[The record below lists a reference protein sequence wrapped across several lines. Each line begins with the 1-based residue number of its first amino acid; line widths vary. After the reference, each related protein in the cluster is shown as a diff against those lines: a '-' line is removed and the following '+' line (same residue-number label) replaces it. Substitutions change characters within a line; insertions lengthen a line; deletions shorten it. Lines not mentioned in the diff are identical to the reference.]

1 MSPLG
6 RQGHRSRAGEGINME
21 NFQRYFL
28 MFSILIFSYFL
39 LIRWDP
45 PTNDTNQLLVVNES
59 ERSLISE
66 SSKFAEPET
75 FNENLSVSE
84 PSVDSCSLR
93 NIKTLKSPYWSL
105 DLDLKNGEIVKTT
118 LENYPTEMNSS
129 DRKVLF
135 NKCGPEKYSQVSG
148 FEFLNKD
155 LAFKENLFSIKDMY
169 RSDGK
174 NFVVLEKREND
185 LIFSKT
191 FSYKND
197 DYFVSVKDNILN
209 LSGKEITFAPYSKI
223 DRSDIDLYA
232 EDNSIF
238 NPASFAYLGPAFQTS
253 SDNYNKISFS
263 DLSEES
269 YRELSTKGW
278 VSMLEHYFISAII
291 PEEGSNLIF
300 QARKSLK
307 SGIYSIGVVGE
318 TSSIGP
324 NKEASFDQKVYFGP
338 KIKKELQKTHPE
350 LDLAVD
356 YGWLWWIG
364 QPMYSAMVVFF
375 DLTGNWGWSIVLVTI
390 LIKLLLWP
398 LSMVSYRNMGKMRAV
413 QPKMQEIQER
423 HADDRQALSKAMM
436 DLYKKEKVNPALGC
450 LPMLMQMPFFLAF
463 YWVLIETVELRYAPF
478 LFWITDLSARDPLFI
493 LPILNMAAMWGMQQ
507 LQPQPVGA
515 DPIQAN
521 VFKYMPL
528 IFGVMFALFPAGL
541 VLYWFLNSLV
551 SAVQMVMHGP
561 KKAKISSQ

>member
-1 MSPLG
+1 
-6 RQGHRSRAGEGINME
+6 ME

-45 PTNDTNQLLVVNES
+45 PNGNSIENSISIDS
-59 ERSLISE
+59 ERPLIN
-66 SSKFAEPET
+66 KPIDFQET
-75 FNENLSVSE
+75 TPFNEDLSNIKAIDNV
-84 PSVDSCSLR
+84 CAAN
-93 NIKTLKSPYWSL
+93 NIKTLESPYWSL
-105 DLDLKNGEIVKTT
+105 DIDLKKGEIVKTT
-118 LENYPTEMNSS
+118 LKNYPVEIDS
-129 DRKVLF
+129 KGKKILF
-135 NKCGPEKYSQVSG
+135 NKCGPEKYSHTSG
-148 FEFLNKD
+148 FEFLNKELNPD
-155 LAFKENLFSIKDMY
+155 KNFFSVKETY
-169 RSDGK
+169 TSDNK
-174 NFVVLEKREND
+174 TFVVLEKTEKN
-185 LIFSKT
+185 LLFKKII
-191 FSYKND
+191 SYKND
-197 DYFVSVKDNILN
+197 DYFVSVTDSVLN
-209 LSGKEITFAPYSKI
+209 VSASEVTLAPFSKI
-223 DRSDIDLYA
+223 DRSNVDLNA
-232 EDNSIF
+232 DENSIF

-263 DLSEES
+263 DLSEDNF
-269 YRELSTKGW
+269 RELSTKGW
-278 VSMLEHYFISAII
+278 ASMLEHYFISAIV
-291 PEEGSNLIF
+291 PEEGTNFIF
-300 QARKSLK
+300 QARKSTK
-307 SGIYSIGVVGE
+307 SDVFSIGLVGE
-318 TSSIGP
+318 TNSIAP
-324 NKEASFDQKVYFGP
+324 NREASFNQKVYFGP
-338 KIKKELQKTHPE
+338 KIKKELQKAHPE

-364 QPMYSAMVVFF
+364 QPMYSAMSFF
-375 DLTGNWGWSIVLVTI
+375 HNLTGNWGWSIVLVTI
-390 LIKLLLWP
+390 LIKVLLWP

-423 HADDRQALSKAMM
+423 YSDDRQALSKAMM

-528 IFGVMFALFPAGL
+528 IFGILFALFPAGL

-561 KKAKISSQ
+561 KKAKLAV

>member
-1 MSPLG
+1 
-6 RQGHRSRAGEGINME
+6 ME

-45 PTNDTNQLLVVNES
+45 PTSNINEESVYDDS
-59 ERSLISE
+59 ERSLIQPSNDY
-66 SSKFAEPET
+66 KET
-75 FNENLSVSE
+75 APFNEDLSYIE
-84 PSVDSCSLR
+84 PLAEICSLE
-93 NIKTLKSPYWSL
+93 NIETLRTPYWSL
-105 DLDLKNGEIVKTT
+105 DIDLKNGEIVKAT
-118 LENYPTEMNSS
+118 LDNYPTEINSS
-129 DRKVLF
+129 EKKVLF
-135 NKCGPEKYSQVSG
+135 NKCGAEKYSQLSG
-148 FEFLNKD
+148 FEFLNKELNPKD
-155 LAFKENLFSIKDMY
+155 NLFSIKEKY
-169 RSDGK
+169 SSNNK
-174 NFVVLEKREND
+174 TFVVLEKREKD
-185 LIFSKT
+185 LIFKKT
-191 FSYKND
+191 FSFKND
-197 DYFVSVKDNILN
+197 DYFISLTDSILN
-209 LSGKEITFAPYSKI
+209 LSNSEVTFAPFSKI
-223 DRSDIDLYA
+223 DRSSVDLYA
-232 EDNSIF
+232 DQSSIF

-263 DLSEES
+263 DLNEDS

-278 VSMLEHYFISAII
+278 VSMLEHYFISSIV
-291 PEEGSNLIF
+291 PEEGTNLIF
-300 QARKSLK
+300 QARKSSK
-307 SGIYSIGVVGE
+307 SDIYSVGLVGE
-318 TSSIGP
+318 TSSISP
-324 NKEASFDQKVYFGP
+324 NNEVSFNQRVYFGP
-338 KIKKELQKTHPE
+338 KIKKELQKAHPE

-364 QPMYSAMVVFF
+364 QPMYSAMTVFF

-436 DLYKKEKVNPALGC
+436 ELYKKEKVNPALGC

-561 KKAKISSQ
+561 RKEKASA

>member
-45 PTNDTNQLLVVNES
+45 PTNDINQTLVVNES

-66 SSKFAEPET
+66 PSQFAEPET
-75 FNENLSVSE
+75 FNENISVSE
-84 PSVDSCSLR
+84 TSIDSCSLS
-93 NIKTLKSPYWSL
+93 NIKTLNSPYWSL

-155 LAFKENLFSIKDMY
+155 LASKENLFSIKDMY
-169 RSDGK
+169 KSEGK

-185 LIFSKT
+185 VIFSKT

-232 EDNSIF
+232 DDSSIF

-300 QARKSLK
+300 QARKSSK
-307 SGIYSIGVVGE
+307 SGIYSVGVVGE

-561 KKAKISSQ
+561 KKAKISS

>member
-1 MSPLG
+1 
-6 RQGHRSRAGEGINME
+6 ME

-45 PTNDTNQLLVVNES
+45 PTNNFNEENVYNDS
-59 ERSLISE
+59 ERSLVQPSNDY
-66 SSKFAEPET
+66 KET
-75 FNENLSVSE
+75 TPFNEDLSYIE
-84 PSVDSCSLR
+84 PLAEICSLE
-93 NIKTLKSPYWSL
+93 NIETLRTPYWSL
-105 DLDLKNGEIVKTT
+105 DIDLKNGEIVKAT
-118 LENYPTEMNSS
+118 LDNYPTEINSS
-129 DRKVLF
+129 EKKVLF
-135 NKCGPEKYSQVSG
+135 NKCGAEKYSQLSG
-148 FEFLNKD
+148 FEFLNKELNPKD
-155 LAFKENLFSIKDMY
+155 NLFSIKEKY
-169 RSDGK
+169 SSNNK
-174 NFVVLEKREND
+174 TFVVLEKREKD
-185 LIFSKT
+185 LIFKKT
-191 FSYKND
+191 FSFKND
-197 DYFVSVKDNILN
+197 DYFISLTDSILN
-209 LSGKEITFAPYSKI
+209 LSNSEVTFAPFSKI
-223 DRSDIDLYA
+223 DRSSVDLYA
-232 EDNSIF
+232 DESSIF

-263 DLSEES
+263 DLNEDS

-278 VSMLEHYFISAII
+278 VSMLEHYFISSIV
-291 PEEGSNLIF
+291 PEEGTNLIF
-300 QARKSLK
+300 QARKSSK
-307 SGIYSIGVVGE
+307 SDIYSVGLVGE
-318 TSSIGP
+318 TSSISP
-324 NKEASFDQKVYFGP
+324 NNEASFNQRVYFGP
-338 KIKKELQKTHPE
+338 KIKKELQKAHPE

-364 QPMYSAMVVFF
+364 QPMYSAMTVFF

-436 DLYKKEKVNPALGC
+436 ELYKKEKVNPALGC

-561 KKAKISSQ
+561 RKEKASA

>member
-1 MSPLG
+1 
-6 RQGHRSRAGEGINME
+6 ME

-45 PTNDTNQLLVVNES
+45 PSNNIPLDNTYNDS
-59 ERSLISE
+59 ERLLI
-66 SSKFAEPET
+66 EPSNDLEETTT
-75 FNENLSVSE
+75 FNEDLSYLE
-84 PSVDSCSLR
+84 PLTDICSLE
-93 NIKTLKSPYWSL
+93 NIETLTTPYWSL
-105 DLDLKNGEIVKTT
+105 DINLKKGEIVKAT
-118 LENYPTEMNSS
+118 LENYPTEINSS
-129 DRKVLF
+129 EKKVLF
-135 NKCGPEKYSQVSG
+135 NKCGAEKYSQLSG
-148 FEFLNKD
+148 FEFLNKE
-155 LAFKENLFSIKDMY
+155 LNSKENLFYVKEKYNSNNKT
-169 RSDGK
+169 
-174 NFVVLEKREND
+174 FVVLEKREKD
-185 LIFSKT
+185 LIYKKT
-191 FSYKND
+191 FSFKND
-197 DYFVSVKDNILN
+197 DYFISLTDSILN
-209 LSGKEITFAPYSKI
+209 LSNSEVTFAPFSKI
-223 DRSDIDLYA
+223 DRSSVDLYA
-232 EDNSIF
+232 DESSIF

-263 DLSEES
+263 DLNEDS
-269 YRELSTKGW
+269 YRELSSKGW
-278 VSMLEHYFISAII
+278 VSMLEHYFISSII
-291 PEEGSNLIF
+291 PEEGTNLIF
-300 QARKSLK
+300 QARKSSK
-307 SGIYSIGVVGE
+307 SNIYSVGLVGE
-318 TSSIGP
+318 TSSISP
-324 NKEASFDQKVYFGP
+324 NNEASFNQKVYFGP
-338 KIKKELQKTHPE
+338 KIKKELQKAHPE

-364 QPMYSAMVVFF
+364 QPMYSAMTVFF

-436 DLYKKEKVNPALGC
+436 ELYKKEKVNPALGC

-551 SAVQMVMHGP
+551 SALQMVMHGP
-561 KKAKISSQ
+561 RKEKTST

>member
-45 PTNDTNQLLVVNES
+45 PTNDINQSLVVSES

-66 SSKFAEPET
+66 PSQFAEPET
-75 FNENLSVSE
+75 FNENISVSE
-84 PSVDSCSLR
+84 TSVDSCSLS

-118 LENYPTEMNSS
+118 LENYPTEINSS

-155 LAFKENLFSIKDMY
+155 LASKENLFSIQDMY
-169 RSDGK
+169 KSEGK

-185 LIFSKT
+185 VIFSKT

-209 LSGKEITFAPYSKI
+209 LSDKEITFAPYSKI

-232 EDNSIF
+232 DDSSIF

-300 QARKSLK
+300 QARKSSK
-307 SGIYSIGVVGE
+307 SGIYSVGVVGE

-561 KKAKISSQ
+561 KKAKISS

>member
-1 MSPLG
+1 
-6 RQGHRSRAGEGINME
+6 ME

-45 PTNDTNQLLVVNES
+45 PTSNINEENVYNDS
-59 ERSLISE
+59 ERSLIQPSNDY
-66 SSKFAEPET
+66 KET
-75 FNENLSVSE
+75 APFNEDLSYIE
-84 PSVDSCSLR
+84 PLAEICSLE
-93 NIKTLKSPYWSL
+93 NIETLRTPYWSL
-105 DLDLKNGEIVKTT
+105 DIDLKNGEIVKAT
-118 LENYPTEMNSS
+118 LDNYPTEINSS
-129 DRKVLF
+129 EKKVLF
-135 NKCGPEKYSQVSG
+135 NKCGAEKYSQLSG
-148 FEFLNKD
+148 FEFLNKELNPKD
-155 LAFKENLFSIKDMY
+155 NLFSIKEKY
-169 RSDGK
+169 SSNNK
-174 NFVVLEKREND
+174 TFVVLEKREKD
-185 LIFSKT
+185 LIFKKT
-191 FSYKND
+191 FSFKND
-197 DYFVSVKDNILN
+197 DYFISLTDSILN
-209 LSGKEITFAPYSKI
+209 LSNSEVTFAPFSKI
-223 DRSDIDLYA
+223 DRSSVDLYA
-232 EDNSIF
+232 DESSIF

-263 DLSEES
+263 DLNEDS

-278 VSMLEHYFISAII
+278 VSMLEHYFISSIV
-291 PEEGSNLIF
+291 PEEGTNLIF
-300 QARKSLK
+300 QARKSSK
-307 SGIYSIGVVGE
+307 SDIYSVGLVGE
-318 TSSIGP
+318 TSSISP
-324 NKEASFDQKVYFGP
+324 NNEASFNQRVYFGP
-338 KIKKELQKTHPE
+338 KIKKELQKAHPE

-364 QPMYSAMVVFF
+364 QPMYSAMTVFF

-436 DLYKKEKVNPALGC
+436 ELYKKEKVNPALGC

-561 KKAKISSQ
+561 RKEKAST

>member
-1 MSPLG
+1 
-6 RQGHRSRAGEGINME
+6 ME

-45 PTNDTNQLLVVNES
+45 PTNDINQSLVVSES

-66 SSKFAEPET
+66 PSQFAEPET
-75 FNENLSVSE
+75 FNENISVSE
-84 PSVDSCSLR
+84 TSVDSCSLS
-93 NIKTLKSPYWSL
+93 NIKTLNSSYWSL
-105 DLDLKNGEIVKTT
+105 DLDLRNGEKVKTT
-118 LENYPTEMNSS
+118 LENYPTEINSS

-155 LAFKENLFSIKDMY
+155 LASKENLFSIKDMY
-169 RSDGK
+169 KSEGK

-232 EDNSIF
+232 DDSSIF

-269 YRELSTKGW
+269 YRELSSKGW

-300 QARKSLK
+300 QARKSSK
-307 SGIYSIGVVGE
+307 SGIYSVGVVGE

-561 KKAKISSQ
+561 KKAKISS

>member
-1 MSPLG
+1 
-6 RQGHRSRAGEGINME
+6 ME

-45 PTNDTNQLLVVNES
+45 PNNNPQEKDLSNSEHLL
-59 ERSLISE
+59 SE
-66 SSKFAEPET
+66 SINAYSEDAPFNEDLSYIEPLTEACSLENTET
-75 FNENLSVSE
+75 FETPLWSINL
-84 PSVDSCSLR
+84 
-93 NIKTLKSPYWSL
+93 NLK
-105 DLDLKNGEIVKTT
+105 KGEIVKAT
-118 LENYPTEMNSS
+118 LNNYPTEFKSS
-129 DRKVLF
+129 EKKVLF
-135 NKCGPEKYSQVSG
+135 NKCGAEKYSHISG

-155 LAFKENLFSIKDMY
+155 FNPRDAFFSVKEKYESNNKT
-169 RSDGK
+169 
-174 NFVVLEKREND
+174 FVVLEKREKD
-185 LIFSKT
+185 LIFNKT
-191 FSYKND
+191 FSFNND
-197 DYFVSVKDNILN
+197 DYFISITDNILN
-209 LSGKEITFAPYSKI
+209 LSVSEVTFAPFSKI
-223 DRSDIDLYA
+223 DRSSVDLYA
-232 EDNSIF
+232 DESSIF

-263 DLSEES
+263 DLDENS
-269 YRELSTKGW
+269 YRELSSKGW
-278 VSMLEHYFISAII
+278 VSMLEHYFITSIV
-291 PEEGSNLIF
+291 PEEGTNLIF
-300 QARKSLK
+300 QARKSSK
-307 SGIYSIGVVGE
+307 SDVYSVGLVGE
-318 TSSIGP
+318 TTSISP
-324 NKEASFDQKVYFGP
+324 NNEASFNQKVYFGP
-338 KIKKELQKTHPE
+338 KIKKELQKAHPE

-364 QPMYSAMVVFF
+364 QPMYSAMTVFF

-436 DLYKKEKVNPALGC
+436 ELYKKEKVNPALGC

-493 LPILNMAAMWGMQQ
+493 LPILNMAAMWGMQK

-551 SAVQMVMHGP
+551 SAVQMLMHGP
-561 KKAKISSQ
+561 KKEKASAL

>member
-1 MSPLG
+1 
-6 RQGHRSRAGEGINME
+6 ME

-45 PTNDTNQLLVVNES
+45 PTSNINEESLYEDS
-59 ERSLISE
+59 ERSLIQPSNDY
-66 SSKFAEPET
+66 KET
-75 FNENLSVSE
+75 TPFNEDLSYIE
-84 PSVDSCSLR
+84 PLAEICSLE
-93 NIKTLKSPYWSL
+93 NIENLRTPYWSL
-105 DLDLKNGEIVKTT
+105 DIDLKNGEIVKAT
-118 LENYPTEMNSS
+118 LDNYPTEINSS
-129 DRKVLF
+129 EKKVLF
-135 NKCGPEKYSQVSG
+135 NKCGAEKYSQLSG
-148 FEFLNKD
+148 FEFLNKELNPKD
-155 LAFKENLFSIKDMY
+155 NLFYVKERY
-169 RSDGK
+169 NSDNK
-174 NFVVLEKREND
+174 TFVILEKREKD
-185 LIFSKT
+185 LIFKKT
-191 FSYKND
+191 FSFKND
-197 DYFVSVKDNILN
+197 DYFISLTDSILN
-209 LSGKEITFAPYSKI
+209 LSNSEVTFAPFSKI
-223 DRSDIDLYA
+223 DRSSVDLYA
-232 EDNSIF
+232 DESSIF

-263 DLSEES
+263 DLNEDS

-278 VSMLEHYFISAII
+278 VSMLEHYFISSIV
-291 PEEGSNLIF
+291 PEEGTNLIF
-300 QARKSLK
+300 QARKSSK
-307 SGIYSIGVVGE
+307 SDIYSVGLVGE
-318 TSSIGP
+318 TSSISS
-324 NKEASFDQKVYFGP
+324 NNEASFNQRVYFGP
-338 KIKKELQKTHPE
+338 KIKKELQKAHPE

-364 QPMYSAMVVFF
+364 QPMYSAMTVFF

-436 DLYKKEKVNPALGC
+436 ELYKKEKVNPALGC

-463 YWVLIETVELRYAPF
+463 YWVLIESVELRYAPII
-478 LFWITDLSARDPLFI
+478 FWITDLSARDPLFI
-493 LPILNMAAMWGMQQ
+493 LPVLNMAAMWGMQQ

-561 KKAKISSQ
+561 RKEKASA

>member
-1 MSPLG
+1 
-6 RQGHRSRAGEGINME
+6 ME

-45 PTNDTNQLLVVNES
+45 PTSNINEENVYNDS
-59 ERSLISE
+59 ERSLIQPSNDY
-66 SSKFAEPET
+66 KET
-75 FNENLSVSE
+75 APFNEDLSYLE
-84 PSVDSCSLR
+84 PLAEICSLE
-93 NIKTLKSPYWSL
+93 NIETLRTPYWSL
-105 DLDLKNGEIVKTT
+105 DIDLKNGEIVKAT
-118 LENYPTEMNSS
+118 LDNYPTEINSS
-129 DRKVLF
+129 EKKVLF
-135 NKCGPEKYSQVSG
+135 NKCGTEKYSQLSG
-148 FEFLNKD
+148 FEFLNKELNPKD
-155 LAFKENLFSIKDMY
+155 NLFSIKEKY
-169 RSDGK
+169 SSNNK
-174 NFVVLEKREND
+174 TFVVLEKREKD
-185 LIFSKT
+185 LIFKKT
-191 FSYKND
+191 FSFKND
-197 DYFVSVKDNILN
+197 DYFISLTDSILN
-209 LSGKEITFAPYSKI
+209 LSNSEVTFAPFSKI
-223 DRSDIDLYA
+223 DRSSVDLYA
-232 EDNSIF
+232 DESSIF

-263 DLSEES
+263 DLNEDS

-278 VSMLEHYFISAII
+278 VSMLEHYFISSIV
-291 PEEGSNLIF
+291 PEEETNLIF
-300 QARKSLK
+300 QARKSSK
-307 SGIYSIGVVGE
+307 SDIYSVGLVGE
-318 TSSIGP
+318 TSSISP
-324 NKEASFDQKVYFGP
+324 NNEVSFNQRVYFGP
-338 KIKKELQKTHPE
+338 KIKKELQKAHPE

-364 QPMYSAMVVFF
+364 QPMYSAMTVFF

-436 DLYKKEKVNPALGC
+436 ELYKKEKVNPALGC

-561 KKAKISSQ
+561 RKEKASA

>member
-1 MSPLG
+1 MSSLG
-6 RQGHRSRAGEGINME
+6 RQGHRSRAGERINME

-28 MFSILIFSYFL
+28 MFSVLIFSYFL

-45 PTNDTNQLLVVNES
+45 PANDTNQSLVINES

-66 SSKFAEPET
+66 SSEFVEAET

-84 PSVDSCSLR
+84 TSVDSCSLS

-169 RSDGK
+169 KSDGK

-232 EDNSIF
+232 EDSSIF

-269 YRELSTKGW
+269 YRELSSKGW

-300 QARKSLK
+300 QARKSSK
-307 SGIYSIGVVGE
+307 SGIYSVGVVGE

-561 KKAKISSQ
+561 KKAKISS

>member
-6 RQGHRSRAGEGINME
+6 RQGHRSRAGERINME

-45 PTNDTNQLLVVNES
+45 PTNDINQSLVVSES

-66 SSKFAEPET
+66 PSQFAEPET
-75 FNENLSVSE
+75 FNENISVSE
-84 PSVDSCSLR
+84 TSVDSCSLS
-93 NIKTLKSPYWSL
+93 NIKTLNSSYWSL
-105 DLDLKNGEIVKTT
+105 GLDLRNGEIVKTT
-118 LENYPTEMNSS
+118 LENYPTEINSS

-169 RSDGK
+169 KSEGK

-185 LIFSKT
+185 IIFSKT

-209 LSGKEITFAPYSKI
+209 LSDKEITFAPYSKI

-232 EDNSIF
+232 DDSSIF

-278 VSMLEHYFISAII
+278 VSLLEHYFISAII

-300 QARKSLK
+300 QARKSSK
-307 SGIYSIGVVGE
+307 SGVYSVGVVGE

-561 KKAKISSQ
+561 KKAKISS

>member
-1 MSPLG
+1 
-6 RQGHRSRAGEGINME
+6 ME

-45 PTNDTNQLLVVNES
+45 PNGNSTVNSISIDS
-59 ERSLISE
+59 ERPLIN
-66 SSKFAEPET
+66 EPIGFEET
-75 FNENLSVSE
+75 TPFNEDLSNIKAIDNV
-84 PSVDSCSLR
+84 CAAN
-93 NIKTLKSPYWSL
+93 NIKTLESPYWSL
-105 DLDLKNGEIVKTT
+105 DIDLKKGEIVKTT
-118 LENYPTEMNSS
+118 LKNYPVEIDS
-129 DRKVLF
+129 KGKKILF
-135 NKCGPEKYSQVSG
+135 NKCGPEKYSHTSG
-148 FEFLNKD
+148 FEFLNKELNPD
-155 LAFKENLFSIKDMY
+155 KNFFSVKEAY
-169 RSDGK
+169 TSDNK
-174 NFVVLEKREND
+174 TFVVLEKTEKN
-185 LIFSKT
+185 LLFKKII
-191 FSYKND
+191 SYKND
-197 DYFVSVKDNILN
+197 DYFVSVTDSVLN
-209 LSGKEITFAPYSKI
+209 VSASEVTLAPFSKI
-223 DRSDIDLYA
+223 DRSNVDLNA
-232 EDNSIF
+232 DENSIF

-263 DLSEES
+263 DLSEDNF
-269 YRELSTKGW
+269 RELSTKGW
-278 VSMLEHYFISAII
+278 ASMLEHYFISAIV
-291 PEEGSNLIF
+291 PEEGTNFIF
-300 QARKSLK
+300 QARKSTK
-307 SGIYSIGVVGE
+307 SDVFSIGLVGE
-318 TSSIGP
+318 TNSIAP
-324 NKEASFDQKVYFGP
+324 NREASFNQKVYFGP
-338 KIKKELQKTHPE
+338 KIKKELQKAHPE

-364 QPMYSAMVVFF
+364 QPMYSAMSFF
-375 DLTGNWGWSIVLVTI
+375 HNLTGNWGWSIVLVTI
-390 LIKLLLWP
+390 LIKVLLWP

-423 HADDRQALSKAMM
+423 YSDDRQALSKAMM

-528 IFGVMFALFPAGL
+528 IFGVLFALFPAGL

-561 KKAKISSQ
+561 KKAKLAA

>member
-1 MSPLG
+1 
-6 RQGHRSRAGEGINME
+6 ME

-45 PTNDTNQLLVVNES
+45 PTNNFNEENVYNDS
-59 ERSLISE
+59 ERSLVQPSNDY
-66 SSKFAEPET
+66 KET
-75 FNENLSVSE
+75 TPFNEDLSYIE
-84 PSVDSCSLR
+84 PLAEICSLE
-93 NIKTLKSPYWSL
+93 NIETLRTPYWSL
-105 DLDLKNGEIVKTT
+105 DIDLKNGEIVKAT
-118 LENYPTEMNSS
+118 LDNYPTEINSS
-129 DRKVLF
+129 EKKVLF
-135 NKCGPEKYSQVSG
+135 NKCGAEKYSQLSG
-148 FEFLNKD
+148 FEFLNKELNPKD
-155 LAFKENLFSIKDMY
+155 NLFSIKEKY
-169 RSDGK
+169 SSNNK
-174 NFVVLEKREND
+174 TFVVLEKKEKD
-185 LIFSKT
+185 LIFKKT
-191 FSYKND
+191 FSFKND
-197 DYFVSVKDNILN
+197 DYFISLTDSILN
-209 LSGKEITFAPYSKI
+209 LSNSEVTFAPFSKI
-223 DRSDIDLYA
+223 DRSSVDLYA
-232 EDNSIF
+232 DESSIF

-263 DLSEES
+263 DLNEDS

-278 VSMLEHYFISAII
+278 VSMLEHYFISSIV
-291 PEEGSNLIF
+291 PEEGTNLIF
-300 QARKSLK
+300 QARKSSK
-307 SGIYSIGVVGE
+307 SDIYSVGLVGE
-318 TSSIGP
+318 TSSISS
-324 NKEASFDQKVYFGP
+324 NNEASFNQRVYFGP
-338 KIKKELQKTHPE
+338 KIKKELQKAHPE

-364 QPMYSAMVVFF
+364 QPMYSAMTVFF

-436 DLYKKEKVNPALGC
+436 ELYKKEKVNPALGC

-561 KKAKISSQ
+561 RKEKASA

>member
-1 MSPLG
+1 
-6 RQGHRSRAGEGINME
+6 ME

-45 PTNDTNQLLVVNES
+45 PNENSTENSISTDS
-59 ERSLISE
+59 ERPLIN
-66 SSKFAEPET
+66 EPIDFEET
-75 FNENLSVSE
+75 TPFNENLSNIKAIDNV
-84 PSVDSCSLR
+84 CAAN
-93 NIKTLKSPYWSL
+93 NIKTLESPYWSL
-105 DLDLKNGEIVKTT
+105 DIDLKKGEIVKTT
-118 LENYPTEMNSS
+118 LKNYPVEIDS
-129 DRKVLF
+129 KGKKILF
-135 NKCGPEKYSQVSG
+135 NKCGPEKYSHTSG
-148 FEFLNKD
+148 FEFLNKELNPD
-155 LAFKENLFSIKDMY
+155 KNFFSVKETY
-169 RSDGK
+169 TSDNK
-174 NFVVLEKREND
+174 IFVVLEKTEKN
-185 LIFSKT
+185 LLFKKII
-191 FSYKND
+191 SYKND
-197 DYFVSVKDNILN
+197 DYFVSVTDSVLN
-209 LSGKEITFAPYSKI
+209 VSASEVTLAPFSKI
-223 DRSDIDLYA
+223 DRSSVDLNA
-232 EDNSIF
+232 DENSIF

-263 DLSEES
+263 DLSEDNF
-269 YRELSTKGW
+269 RELSTKGW
-278 VSMLEHYFISAII
+278 ASMLEHYFISAIV
-291 PEEGSNLIF
+291 PEEGTNFIF
-300 QARKSLK
+300 QARKSTK
-307 SGIYSIGVVGE
+307 SDVFSIGLVGE
-318 TSSIGP
+318 TNSIAP
-324 NKEASFDQKVYFGP
+324 NREASFNQKVYFGP
-338 KIKKELQKTHPE
+338 KIKKELQKAHPE

-364 QPMYSAMVVFF
+364 QPMYSAMSFF
-375 DLTGNWGWSIVLVTI
+375 HNLTGNWGWSIVLVTI
-390 LIKLLLWP
+390 LIKVLLWP

-423 HADDRQALSKAMM
+423 FSDDRQALSKAMM

-528 IFGVMFALFPAGL
+528 IFGILFALFPAGL

-561 KKAKISSQ
+561 KKAKLAV

>member
-1 MSPLG
+1 
-6 RQGHRSRAGEGINME
+6 ME

-45 PTNDTNQLLVVNES
+45 PTSNINEENVYDDS
-59 ERSLISE
+59 ERSLIQPSNDF
-66 SSKFAEPET
+66 KET
-75 FNENLSVSE
+75 TPFNEDLSYIE
-84 PSVDSCSLR
+84 PLAEICSLE
-93 NIKTLKSPYWSL
+93 NIETLRTPYWSL
-105 DLDLKNGEIVKTT
+105 DIDLKNGEIVKAT
-118 LENYPTEMNSS
+118 LDNYPTEINSS
-129 DRKVLF
+129 EKKVLF
-135 NKCGPEKYSQVSG
+135 NKCGAEKYSQLSG
-148 FEFLNKD
+148 FEFLNKELNPKD
-155 LAFKENLFSIKDMY
+155 NLFSIKEKY
-169 RSDGK
+169 SSNNK
-174 NFVVLEKREND
+174 TFVVLEKREKD
-185 LIFSKT
+185 LIFKKT
-191 FSYKND
+191 FSFKND
-197 DYFVSVKDNILN
+197 DYFISLTDSILN
-209 LSGKEITFAPYSKI
+209 LSNSEVTFAPFSKI
-223 DRSDIDLYA
+223 DRSSVDLYA
-232 EDNSIF
+232 DESSIF

-263 DLSEES
+263 DLNEDS

-278 VSMLEHYFISAII
+278 VSMLEHYFISSIV
-291 PEEGSNLIF
+291 PEEGTNLIF
-300 QARKSLK
+300 QARKSSK
-307 SGIYSIGVVGE
+307 SDIYSVGLVGE
-318 TSSIGP
+318 TSSISQ
-324 NKEASFDQKVYFGP
+324 NNEASFNQRVYFGP
-338 KIKKELQKTHPE
+338 KIKKELQKAHPE

-364 QPMYSAMVVFF
+364 QPMYSAMTVFF

-436 DLYKKEKVNPALGC
+436 ELYKKEKVNPALGC

-561 KKAKISSQ
+561 RKEKASA

>member
-1 MSPLG
+1 
-6 RQGHRSRAGEGINME
+6 ME

-45 PTNDTNQLLVVNES
+45 PNGNSIENSISIDS
-59 ERSLISE
+59 ERPLIN
-66 SSKFAEPET
+66 EPIDFEET
-75 FNENLSVSE
+75 TPFNENLSNIKA
-84 PSVDSCSLR
+84 VDNVCAAN
-93 NIKTLKSPYWSL
+93 NIKTLESPYWSL
-105 DLDLKNGEIVKTT
+105 DIDLKKGEIVKTT
-118 LENYPTEMNSS
+118 LKNYPVEIDS
-129 DRKVLF
+129 KGKKILF
-135 NKCGPEKYSQVSG
+135 NKCGPEKYSHTSG
-148 FEFLNKD
+148 FEFLNKELNPD
-155 LAFKENLFSIKDMY
+155 KNFFSVKEAY
-169 RSDGK
+169 TSDNK
-174 NFVVLEKREND
+174 TFVVLEKTEKN
-185 LIFSKT
+185 LLFKKII
-191 FSYKND
+191 SYKND
-197 DYFVSVKDNILN
+197 DYFVSVTDSVLN
-209 LSGKEITFAPYSKI
+209 VSASEVTLAPFSKI
-223 DRSDIDLYA
+223 DRSNVDLNA
-232 EDNSIF
+232 DENSIF

-263 DLSEES
+263 DLSEDNF
-269 YRELSTKGW
+269 RELSTKGW
-278 VSMLEHYFISAII
+278 ASMLEHYFISAIV
-291 PEEGSNLIF
+291 PEEGTNFIF
-300 QARKSLK
+300 QARKSTK
-307 SGIYSIGVVGE
+307 SDVFSIGLVGE
-318 TSSIGP
+318 TNSIAP
-324 NKEASFDQKVYFGP
+324 NREASFNQKVYFGP
-338 KIKKELQKTHPE
+338 KIKKELQKAHPE

-364 QPMYSAMVVFF
+364 QPMYSAMSFF
-375 DLTGNWGWSIVLVTI
+375 HNLTGNWGWSIVLVTI
-390 LIKLLLWP
+390 LIKVLLWP

-423 HADDRQALSKAMM
+423 YSDDRQALSKAMM

-528 IFGVMFALFPAGL
+528 IFGVLFALFPAGL

-561 KKAKISSQ
+561 KKAKLAV

>member
-1 MSPLG
+1 
-6 RQGHRSRAGEGINME
+6 ME

-28 MFSILIFSYFL
+28 IFSILIFSYFL

-45 PTNDTNQLLVVNES
+45 PTSNINEENVYNDS
-59 ERSLISE
+59 ERSLIQPSNDY
-66 SSKFAEPET
+66 KET
-75 FNENLSVSE
+75 APFNEDLSYIE
-84 PSVDSCSLR
+84 PLAEICSLE
-93 NIKTLKSPYWSL
+93 NIETLKTPYWSL
-105 DLDLKNGEIVKTT
+105 DIDLKNGEIVKAT
-118 LENYPTEMNSS
+118 LDNYPTEINSS
-129 DRKVLF
+129 EKKVLF
-135 NKCGPEKYSQVSG
+135 NKCGAEKYSQLSG
-148 FEFLNKD
+148 FEFLNKELNPKD
-155 LAFKENLFSIKDMY
+155 NLFSIKEKY
-169 RSDGK
+169 SSNNK
-174 NFVVLEKREND
+174 TFVVLEKREKD
-185 LIFSKT
+185 LIFKKT
-191 FSYKND
+191 FSFKND
-197 DYFVSVKDNILN
+197 DYFISLTDSILN
-209 LSGKEITFAPYSKI
+209 LSNSEVTFAPFSKI
-223 DRSDIDLYA
+223 DRSSVDLYA
-232 EDNSIF
+232 DESSIF

-263 DLSEES
+263 DLNEDS

-278 VSMLEHYFISAII
+278 VSMLEHYFISSIV
-291 PEEGSNLIF
+291 PEEGTNLIF
-300 QARKSLK
+300 QARKSSK
-307 SGIYSIGVVGE
+307 SDIYSVGLVGE
-318 TSSIGP
+318 TSSISP
-324 NKEASFDQKVYFGP
+324 NNEASFNQKVYFGP
-338 KIKKELQKTHPE
+338 KIKKELQKAHPE

-364 QPMYSAMVVFF
+364 QPMYSAMTVFF

-436 DLYKKEKVNPALGC
+436 ELYKKEKVNPALGC

-561 KKAKISSQ
+561 RKEKASA

>member
-1 MSPLG
+1 
-6 RQGHRSRAGEGINME
+6 ME

-28 MFSILIFSYFL
+28 MFLILIFSYFL

-45 PTNDTNQLLVVNES
+45 PTNNFNEEGVYKDS
-59 ERSLISE
+59 ERSLIQPSNDF
-66 SSKFAEPET
+66 KET
-75 FNENLSVSE
+75 PFNEDLSYIE
-84 PSVDSCSLR
+84 PIAEICSLE
-93 NIKTLKSPYWSL
+93 NIETLRTPYWSL
-105 DLDLKNGEIVKTT
+105 DIDLKNGEIVKAT
-118 LENYPTEMNSS
+118 LDNYPTEINSS
-129 DRKVLF
+129 EKKVLF
-135 NKCGPEKYSQVSG
+135 NKCGAEKYSQLSG
-148 FEFLNKD
+148 FEFLNKELNPKD
-155 LAFKENLFSIKDMY
+155 NLFSIKEKY
-169 RSDGK
+169 SSNNK
-174 NFVVLEKREND
+174 TFVVLEKREKD
-185 LIFSKT
+185 LIFKKT
-191 FSYKND
+191 FSFKND
-197 DYFVSVKDNILN
+197 DYFISLTDSILN
-209 LSGKEITFAPYSKI
+209 LSNSEVTFAPFSKI
-223 DRSDIDLYA
+223 DRSSVDLYA
-232 EDNSIF
+232 DESSIF

-263 DLSEES
+263 DLNEDS

-278 VSMLEHYFISAII
+278 VSMLEHYFISSIV
-291 PEEGSNLIF
+291 PEEGTNLIF
-300 QARKSLK
+300 QARKSSK
-307 SGIYSIGVVGE
+307 SDIYSVGLVGE
-318 TSSIGP
+318 TSSISP
-324 NKEASFDQKVYFGP
+324 NNEASFNQRVYFGP
-338 KIKKELQKTHPE
+338 KIKKELQKAHPE

-364 QPMYSAMVVFF
+364 QPMYSAMTVFF

-436 DLYKKEKVNPALGC
+436 ELYKKEKVNPALGC

-561 KKAKISSQ
+561 RKEKASA

>member
-1 MSPLG
+1 
-6 RQGHRSRAGEGINME
+6 ME

-45 PTNDTNQLLVVNES
+45 PTSNINKENIYNES
-59 ERSLISE
+59 ERSLIQPSNDY
-66 SSKFAEPET
+66 KET
-75 FNENLSVSE
+75 APFNEDLSYIE
-84 PSVDSCSLR
+84 PLAEICSLE
-93 NIKTLKSPYWSL
+93 NIETLRTPYWSL
-105 DLDLKNGEIVKTT
+105 DIDLKNGEIVKAT
-118 LENYPTEMNSS
+118 LDNYPTEINSS
-129 DRKVLF
+129 EKKVLF
-135 NKCGPEKYSQVSG
+135 NKCGAEKYSQLSG
-148 FEFLNKD
+148 FEFLNKELNPKD
-155 LAFKENLFSIKDMY
+155 NLFSIKEKY
-169 RSDGK
+169 SSNNK
-174 NFVVLEKREND
+174 TFVVLEKREKD
-185 LIFSKT
+185 LIFKKT
-191 FSYKND
+191 FSFKND
-197 DYFVSVKDNILN
+197 DYFISLTDNILN
-209 LSGKEITFAPYSKI
+209 LSNSEVTFAPFSKI
-223 DRSDIDLYA
+223 DRSSVDLYA
-232 EDNSIF
+232 DESSIF

-263 DLSEES
+263 DLNEDS

-278 VSMLEHYFISAII
+278 VSMLEHYFISSIV
-291 PEEGSNLIF
+291 PEEGTNLIF
-300 QARKSLK
+300 QARKSSK
-307 SGIYSIGVVGE
+307 SDIYSVGLVGE
-318 TSSIGP
+318 TSSISP
-324 NKEASFDQKVYFGP
+324 NNEASFNQRVYFGP
-338 KIKKELQKTHPE
+338 KIKKELQKAHPE

-364 QPMYSAMVVFF
+364 QPMYSAMTVFF

-436 DLYKKEKVNPALGC
+436 ELYKKEKVNPALGC

-478 LFWITDLSARDPLFI
+478 LFWITDLSARDPLYI

-561 KKAKISSQ
+561 RKEKASA

>member
-1 MSPLG
+1 
-6 RQGHRSRAGEGINME
+6 ME

-45 PTNDTNQLLVVNES
+45 PNVNSTENNISTDS
-59 ERSLISE
+59 ERPLIN
-66 SSKFAEPET
+66 EPIDFEET
-75 FNENLSVSE
+75 TPFNENLSNIKAIDNV
-84 PSVDSCSLR
+84 CAAN
-93 NIKTLKSPYWSL
+93 NIKTLESPYWSL
-105 DLDLKNGEIVKTT
+105 DIDLKKGEIVKTT
-118 LENYPTEMNSS
+118 LKNYPVEIDSEG
-129 DRKVLF
+129 KKILF
-135 NKCGPEKYSQVSG
+135 NKCGPEKYSHTSG
-148 FEFLNKD
+148 FEFLNKELNPD
-155 LAFKENLFSIKDMY
+155 KNFFSVKETY
-169 RSDGK
+169 TSDNK
-174 NFVVLEKREND
+174 IFVVLEKTEKN
-185 LIFSKT
+185 LLFKKII
-191 FSYKND
+191 SYKND
-197 DYFVSVKDNILN
+197 DYFVSVTDTVLN
-209 LSGKEITFAPYSKI
+209 VSASEVTLAPFSKI
-223 DRSDIDLYA
+223 DRSSVDLNA
-232 EDNSIF
+232 DENSIF

-263 DLSEES
+263 DLSEDNF
-269 YRELSTKGW
+269 RELSTKGW
-278 VSMLEHYFISAII
+278 ASMLEHYFISAIV
-291 PEEGSNLIF
+291 PEEGTNFIF
-300 QARKSLK
+300 QARKSTK
-307 SGIYSIGVVGE
+307 SDVFSIGLVGE
-318 TSSIGP
+318 TNSIAP
-324 NKEASFDQKVYFGP
+324 NREASFNQKVYFGP
-338 KIKKELQKTHPE
+338 KIKKELQKAHPE

-364 QPMYSAMVVFF
+364 QPMYSAMSFF
-375 DLTGNWGWSIVLVTI
+375 HNLTGNWGWSIVLVTI
-390 LIKLLLWP
+390 LIKVLLWP

-423 HADDRQALSKAMM
+423 FSDDRQALSKAMM

-528 IFGVMFALFPAGL
+528 IFGILFALFPAGL

-561 KKAKISSQ
+561 KKAKLAV

>member
-1 MSPLG
+1 MSSLG
-6 RQGHRSRAGEGINME
+6 RQGHRSRAGERINME

-45 PTNDTNQLLVVNES
+45 PANDTNQSLVINES

-66 SSKFAEPET
+66 SSEFVEAET

-84 PSVDSCSLR
+84 TSVDSCSLS

-169 RSDGK
+169 KSEGK

-232 EDNSIF
+232 EDSSIF

-269 YRELSTKGW
+269 YRELSSKGW

-300 QARKSLK
+300 QARKSSK
-307 SGIYSIGVVGE
+307 SGIYSVGVVGE

-561 KKAKISSQ
+561 KKAKISS

>member
-1 MSPLG
+1 
-6 RQGHRSRAGEGINME
+6 ME

-45 PTNDTNQLLVVNES
+45 PNGNSIENSISIDS
-59 ERSLISE
+59 ERPLIN
-66 SSKFAEPET
+66 EPIDFEET
-75 FNENLSVSE
+75 TPFNEDLSNIKAIDNV
-84 PSVDSCSLR
+84 CAAN
-93 NIKTLKSPYWSL
+93 NIKTLESPYWSL
-105 DLDLKNGEIVKTT
+105 DIDLKKGEIVKTT
-118 LENYPTEMNSS
+118 LKNYPVEIDS
-129 DRKVLF
+129 KGKKILF
-135 NKCGPEKYSQVSG
+135 NKCGPEKYSHTSG
-148 FEFLNKD
+148 FEFLNKELNPD
-155 LAFKENLFSIKDMY
+155 KNFFSVKESY
-169 RSDGK
+169 TSDNK
-174 NFVVLEKREND
+174 TFVVLEKTEKN
-185 LIFSKT
+185 LLFKKII
-191 FSYKND
+191 SYKND
-197 DYFVSVKDNILN
+197 DYFVSVTDSVLN
-209 LSGKEITFAPYSKI
+209 VSASEVTLAPFSKI
-223 DRSDIDLYA
+223 DRSNVDLNA
-232 EDNSIF
+232 DENSIF

-263 DLSEES
+263 DLSEDNF
-269 YRELSTKGW
+269 RELSTKGW
-278 VSMLEHYFISAII
+278 ASMLEHYFISAIV
-291 PEEGSNLIF
+291 PEEGTNFIF
-300 QARKSLK
+300 QARKSTK
-307 SGIYSIGVVGE
+307 SDVFSIGLVGE
-318 TSSIGP
+318 TNSIAP
-324 NKEASFDQKVYFGP
+324 NREASFNQKVYFGP
-338 KIKKELQKTHPE
+338 KIKKELQKAHPE

-364 QPMYSAMVVFF
+364 QPMYSAMSFF
-375 DLTGNWGWSIVLVTI
+375 HNLTGNWGWSIVLVTI
-390 LIKLLLWP
+390 LIKVLLWP

-423 HADDRQALSKAMM
+423 YSDDRQALSKAMM

-528 IFGVMFALFPAGL
+528 IFGVLFALFPAGL

-561 KKAKISSQ
+561 KKAKLAV

>member
-1 MSPLG
+1 
-6 RQGHRSRAGEGINME
+6 ME

-45 PTNDTNQLLVVNES
+45 PNENSRENNISVDS
-59 ERSLISE
+59 ERPLIN
-66 SSKFAEPET
+66 EPIDFEET
-75 FNENLSVSE
+75 TPFNENLSNIKAIDNV
-84 PSVDSCSLR
+84 CAAN
-93 NIKTLKSPYWSL
+93 NIKTLESPYWSL
-105 DLDLKNGEIVKTT
+105 DLDLKKGEIVKTT
-118 LENYPTEMNSS
+118 LKNYPVEIDS
-129 DRKVLF
+129 KGKKILF
-135 NKCGPEKYSQVSG
+135 NKCGPEKYSHTSG
-148 FEFLNKD
+148 FEFLNKELNPD
-155 LAFKENLFSIKDMY
+155 KNFFSVKETY
-169 RSDGK
+169 TSDNK
-174 NFVVLEKREND
+174 IFVVLEKTEKN
-185 LIFSKT
+185 LLFKKII
-191 FSYKND
+191 SYKND
-197 DYFVSVKDNILN
+197 DYFVSVTDSVLN
-209 LSGKEITFAPYSKI
+209 VSASEVTLAPFSKI
-223 DRSDIDLYA
+223 DRSSVDLNA
-232 EDNSIF
+232 DENSIF

-263 DLSEES
+263 DLSEDNF
-269 YRELSTKGW
+269 RELSTKGW
-278 VSMLEHYFISAII
+278 ASMLEHYFISAIV
-291 PEEGSNLIF
+291 PEEGTNFIF
-300 QARKSLK
+300 QARKSTK
-307 SGIYSIGVVGE
+307 SDVFSIGLVGE
-318 TSSIGP
+318 TNSIAP
-324 NKEASFDQKVYFGP
+324 NREASFNQKVYFGP
-338 KIKKELQKTHPE
+338 KIKKELQKAHPE

-364 QPMYSAMVVFF
+364 QPMYSAMSFF
-375 DLTGNWGWSIVLVTI
+375 HNLTGNWGWSIVLVTI
-390 LIKLLLWP
+390 LIKVLLWP

-423 HADDRQALSKAMM
+423 YSDDRQALSKAMM

-528 IFGVMFALFPAGL
+528 IFGILFALFPAGL

-561 KKAKISSQ
+561 KKAKLAV

>member
-1 MSPLG
+1 
-6 RQGHRSRAGEGINME
+6 ME

-45 PTNDTNQLLVVNES
+45 PTNNFTEDNVYNDS
-59 ERSLISE
+59 ERSLVQPSNDYN
-66 SSKFAEPET
+66 ET
-75 FNENLSVSE
+75 TPFNEDLSYIE
-84 PSVDSCSLR
+84 PLAEICSLE
-93 NIKTLKSPYWSL
+93 NIETLRTPYWSL
-105 DLDLKNGEIVKTT
+105 DIDLKNGEIVKAT
-118 LENYPTEMNSS
+118 LDNYPTEINSS
-129 DRKVLF
+129 EKKVLF
-135 NKCGPEKYSQVSG
+135 NKCGAEKYSQLSG
-148 FEFLNKD
+148 FEFLNKELNPKD
-155 LAFKENLFSIKDMY
+155 NLFSIKEKY
-169 RSDGK
+169 SSNNK
-174 NFVVLEKREND
+174 TFVVLEKREKD
-185 LIFSKT
+185 LIFKKT
-191 FSYKND
+191 FSFKND
-197 DYFVSVKDNILN
+197 DYFISLTDSILN
-209 LSGKEITFAPYSKI
+209 LSNSEVTFAPFSKI
-223 DRSDIDLYA
+223 DRSSVDLYA
-232 EDNSIF
+232 DESSIF

-263 DLSEES
+263 DLNEDS

-278 VSMLEHYFISAII
+278 VSMLEHYFISSIV
-291 PEEGSNLIF
+291 PEEGTNLIF
-300 QARKSLK
+300 QARKSSK
-307 SGIYSIGVVGE
+307 SDIYSVGLVGE
-318 TSSIGP
+318 TSSISP
-324 NKEASFDQKVYFGP
+324 NNEASFNQRIYFGP
-338 KIKKELQKTHPE
+338 KIKKELQKAHPE

-364 QPMYSAMVVFF
+364 QPMYSAMTVFF

-436 DLYKKEKVNPALGC
+436 ELYKKEKVNPALGC

-561 KKAKISSQ
+561 RKEKASA

>member
-1 MSPLG
+1 
-6 RQGHRSRAGEGINME
+6 ME

-45 PTNDTNQLLVVNES
+45 PTNNIDEKVVDNDS
-59 ERSLISE
+59 ERPL
-66 SSKFAEPET
+66 
-75 FNENLSVSE
+75 LE
-84 PSVDSCSLR
+84 PSVDYEETTPFNEDLSYIEPLAEICSLE
-93 NIKTLKSPYWSL
+93 NIETLRTPYWSL
-105 DLDLKNGEIVKTT
+105 DIDLKKGEIVKAT
-118 LENYPTEMNSS
+118 LDNYPTEINSS
-129 DRKVLF
+129 EKKVLF
-135 NKCGPEKYSQVSG
+135 NKCGAEKYSQLSG
-148 FEFLNKD
+148 FEFLNKELNPKD
-155 LAFKENLFSIKDMY
+155 NFFSIKEKY
-169 RSDGK
+169 NSNNK
-174 NFVVLEKREND
+174 TFVVLEKREKD
-185 LIFSKT
+185 LIFKKT
-191 FSYKND
+191 FSFKND
-197 DYFVSVKDNILN
+197 DYFVSVTDSILN
-209 LSGKEITFAPYSKI
+209 LSNSEVTFAPFSKI
-223 DRSDIDLYA
+223 DRSSVDLYA
-232 EDNSIF
+232 DESSIF

-263 DLSEES
+263 DLNEDS

-278 VSMLEHYFISAII
+278 VSMLEHYFISSIV
-291 PEEGSNLIF
+291 PEEGTNLIF
-300 QARKSLK
+300 QARKSSK
-307 SGIYSIGVVGE
+307 SDIYSVGLVGE
-318 TSSIGP
+318 TSSISP
-324 NKEASFDQKVYFGP
+324 NNEVSFNQKVYFGP
-338 KIKKELQKTHPE
+338 KIKKELQKAHPE

-364 QPMYSAMVVFF
+364 QPMYSAMTVFF
-375 DLTGNWGWSIVLVTI
+375 DLTGDWGWSIVLVTI

-436 DLYKKEKVNPALGC
+436 ELYKKEKVNPALGC

-478 LFWITDLSARDPLFI
+478 LFWITDLSARDPFFI

-528 IFGVMFALFPAGL
+528 IFGVLFALFPAGL

-561 KKAKISSQ
+561 RKEKASA

>member
-1 MSPLG
+1 MSSLG
-6 RQGHRSRAGEGINME
+6 RQGHRSRAGERINME

-28 MFSILIFSYFL
+28 IFSILIFSYFL

-45 PTNDTNQLLVVNES
+45 PANDTNQSLVINES

-66 SSKFAEPET
+66 SSKFVEAET
-75 FNENLSVSE
+75 FNDNLSVSE
-84 PSVDSCSLR
+84 TSVDSCSLS

-169 RSDGK
+169 KSDGK

-232 EDNSIF
+232 EDSSIF

-269 YRELSTKGW
+269 YRELSSKGW

-300 QARKSLK
+300 QARKSSK
-307 SGIYSIGVVGE
+307 SGIYSVGVVGE

-561 KKAKISSQ
+561 KKAKISS

>member
-1 MSPLG
+1 
-6 RQGHRSRAGEGINME
+6 ME

-45 PTNDTNQLLVVNES
+45 PNGNSIENSISIDS
-59 ERSLISE
+59 ERPLIN
-66 SSKFAEPET
+66 EPIDFEET
-75 FNENLSVSE
+75 TPFNEDLSNIKAIDNV
-84 PSVDSCSLR
+84 CAAN
-93 NIKTLKSPYWSL
+93 NIKTLESPYWSL
-105 DLDLKNGEIVKTT
+105 DIDLKKGEIVKTT
-118 LENYPTEMNSS
+118 LKNYPVEIDS
-129 DRKVLF
+129 KGKKILF
-135 NKCGPEKYSQVSG
+135 NKCGPEKYSHTSG
-148 FEFLNKD
+148 FEFLNKELNPD
-155 LAFKENLFSIKDMY
+155 KNFFSVKEAY
-169 RSDGK
+169 TSDNK
-174 NFVVLEKREND
+174 TFVVLEKTEKN
-185 LIFSKT
+185 LLFKKII
-191 FSYKND
+191 SYKND
-197 DYFVSVKDNILN
+197 DYFVSVTDSVLN
-209 LSGKEITFAPYSKI
+209 VSASEVTLAPFSKI
-223 DRSDIDLYA
+223 DRSNVDLNA
-232 EDNSIF
+232 DENSIF

-263 DLSEES
+263 DLSEDNF
-269 YRELSTKGW
+269 RELSTKGW
-278 VSMLEHYFISAII
+278 ASMLEHYFISAIV
-291 PEEGSNLIF
+291 PEEGTNFIF
-300 QARKSLK
+300 QARKSTK
-307 SGIYSIGVVGE
+307 SDVFSIGLVGE
-318 TSSIGP
+318 TNSIAP
-324 NKEASFDQKVYFGP
+324 NREASFNQKVYFGP
-338 KIKKELQKTHPE
+338 KIKKELQKAHPE

-364 QPMYSAMVVFF
+364 QPMYSAMSFF
-375 DLTGNWGWSIVLVTI
+375 HNLTGNWGWSIVLVTI
-390 LIKLLLWP
+390 LIKVLLWP

-423 HADDRQALSKAMM
+423 YSDDRQALSKAMM

-528 IFGVMFALFPAGL
+528 IFGVLFALFPAGL

-561 KKAKISSQ
+561 KKAKLTV

>member
-1 MSPLG
+1 MSSLG
-6 RQGHRSRAGEGINME
+6 RQGHRSRAGERINME

-45 PTNDTNQLLVVNES
+45 PANDTNQSLVINES

-66 SSKFAEPET
+66 SSEFVEAET

-84 PSVDSCSLR
+84 TSVDSCSLS

-169 RSDGK
+169 KSDGK

-232 EDNSIF
+232 EDSSIF

-263 DLSEES
+263 DLSEDS
-269 YRELSTKGW
+269 YRELSSKGW

-300 QARKSLK
+300 QARKSSK
-307 SGIYSIGVVGE
+307 SGIYSVGVVGE

-561 KKAKISSQ
+561 KKAKISS

>member
-1 MSPLG
+1 
-6 RQGHRSRAGEGINME
+6 ME

-45 PTNDTNQLLVVNES
+45 PNENSTENSISIDS
-59 ERSLISE
+59 ERPLINDPIDFE
-66 SSKFAEPET
+66 ET
-75 FNENLSVSE
+75 APFNENLSNIKAI
-84 PSVDSCSLR
+84 DNICAAN
-93 NIKTLKSPYWSL
+93 NIKTLESPYWSL
-105 DLDLKNGEIVKTT
+105 DIDLKKGEIVKTT
-118 LENYPTEMNSS
+118 LKNYPVEIDS
-129 DRKVLF
+129 KGKKILF
-135 NKCGPEKYSQVSG
+135 NKCGPEKYSHTSG
-148 FEFLNKD
+148 FEFLNKELNPD
-155 LAFKENLFSIKDMY
+155 ENFFSVKETY
-169 RSDGK
+169 TSDNK
-174 NFVVLEKREND
+174 IFVVLEKTEKN
-185 LIFSKT
+185 LLFKKII
-191 FSYKND
+191 SYKND
-197 DYFVSVKDNILN
+197 DYFVSVTDSVLN
-209 LSGKEITFAPYSKI
+209 VSASEVTLAPFSKI
-223 DRSDIDLYA
+223 DRSSVDLNA
-232 EDNSIF
+232 DENSIF

-263 DLSEES
+263 DLSEDNF
-269 YRELSTKGW
+269 RELSTKGW
-278 VSMLEHYFISAII
+278 ASMLEHYFISAIV
-291 PEEGSNLIF
+291 PEEGTNFIF
-300 QARKSLK
+300 QARKSTK
-307 SGIYSIGVVGE
+307 SDVFSIGLVGE
-318 TSSIGP
+318 TNSIAP
-324 NKEASFDQKVYFGP
+324 NREASFNQKVYFGP
-338 KIKKELQKTHPE
+338 KIKKELQKAHPE

-364 QPMYSAMVVFF
+364 QPMYSAMSFF
-375 DLTGNWGWSIVLVTI
+375 HNLTGNWGWSIVLVTI
-390 LIKLLLWP
+390 LIKVLLWP

-423 HADDRQALSKAMM
+423 FSDDRQALSKAMM

-528 IFGVMFALFPAGL
+528 IFGILFALFPAGL

-561 KKAKISSQ
+561 KKAKLAV

>member
-1 MSPLG
+1 
-6 RQGHRSRAGEGINME
+6 ME

-45 PTNDTNQLLVVNES
+45 PNENSTENSISTDS
-59 ERSLISE
+59 ERPLINDPIDFE
-66 SSKFAEPET
+66 ET
-75 FNENLSVSE
+75 APFNENLSNIKAIDNV
-84 PSVDSCSLR
+84 CAAN
-93 NIKTLKSPYWSL
+93 NIKTLESPYWSL
-105 DLDLKNGEIVKTT
+105 DIDLKKGEIVKTT
-118 LENYPTEMNSS
+118 LKNYPVEIDS
-129 DRKVLF
+129 KGKKILF
-135 NKCGPEKYSQVSG
+135 NKCGPEKYSHTSG
-148 FEFLNKD
+148 FEFLNKELNPD
-155 LAFKENLFSIKDMY
+155 KNFFSVKETY
-169 RSDGK
+169 TSDNK
-174 NFVVLEKREND
+174 IFVVLEKTEKN
-185 LIFSKT
+185 LLFKKII
-191 FSYKND
+191 SYKND
-197 DYFVSVKDNILN
+197 DYFVSVTDSVLN
-209 LSGKEITFAPYSKI
+209 VSASEVTLAPFSKI
-223 DRSDIDLYA
+223 DRSSVDLNA
-232 EDNSIF
+232 DENSIF

-263 DLSEES
+263 DLSEDNF
-269 YRELSTKGW
+269 RELSTKGW
-278 VSMLEHYFISAII
+278 ASMLEHYFISAIV
-291 PEEGSNLIF
+291 PEEGTNFIF
-300 QARKSLK
+300 QARKSTK
-307 SGIYSIGVVGE
+307 SDVFSIGLVGE
-318 TSSIGP
+318 TNSIAP
-324 NKEASFDQKVYFGP
+324 NREASFNQKVYFGP
-338 KIKKELQKTHPE
+338 KIKKELQKAHPE

-364 QPMYSAMVVFF
+364 QPMYSAMSFF
-375 DLTGNWGWSIVLVTI
+375 HNLTGNWGWSIVLVTI
-390 LIKLLLWP
+390 LIKVLLWP

-423 HADDRQALSKAMM
+423 FSDDRQALSKAMM

-528 IFGVMFALFPAGL
+528 IFGILFALFPAGL

-561 KKAKISSQ
+561 KKAKLAV

>member
-1 MSPLG
+1 
-6 RQGHRSRAGEGINME
+6 ME

-45 PTNDTNQLLVVNES
+45 PTNDTNQTLVVNES

-66 SSKFAEPET
+66 SSKFAEPDT

-84 PSVDSCSLR
+84 TSIDSCSFS

-148 FEFLNKD
+148 FEFLNKA
-155 LAFKENLFSIKDMY
+155 LASKENFFSIKDMY
-169 RSDGK
+169 KSDGK
-174 NFVVLEKREND
+174 NFVVLEKQEND
-185 LIFSKT
+185 VIFTKT

-232 EDNSIF
+232 DDNSIF

-269 YRELSTKGW
+269 YKELSTKGW

-300 QARKSLK
+300 QARKSSK
-307 SGIYSIGVVGE
+307 SGIYSVGVVGE

-324 NKEASFDQKVYFGP
+324 NKEASFNQKVYFGP

-413 QPKMQEIQER
+413 QPKMKEIQER

-561 KKAKISSQ
+561 KKAKISS

>member
-1 MSPLG
+1 
-6 RQGHRSRAGEGINME
+6 ME

-45 PTNDTNQLLVVNES
+45 PNENSTENSISTDS
-59 ERSLISE
+59 ERPLINDPIDFE
-66 SSKFAEPET
+66 ET
-75 FNENLSVSE
+75 APFNENLSNIKAIDNV
-84 PSVDSCSLR
+84 CAAN
-93 NIKTLKSPYWSL
+93 NIKTLESPYWSL
-105 DLDLKNGEIVKTT
+105 DIDLKKGEIVKTT
-118 LENYPTEMNSS
+118 LKNYPLEIDS
-129 DRKVLF
+129 KGKKILL
-135 NKCGPEKYSQVSG
+135 NKCGPEKYSHTSG
-148 FEFLNKD
+148 FEFLNKELNPD
-155 LAFKENLFSIKDMY
+155 KNFFSVKETY
-169 RSDGK
+169 TSDNK
-174 NFVVLEKREND
+174 IFVVLEKTEKN
-185 LIFSKT
+185 LLFKKII
-191 FSYKND
+191 SYKND
-197 DYFVSVKDNILN
+197 DYFVSVTDSVLN
-209 LSGKEITFAPYSKI
+209 VSASEVTLAPFSKI
-223 DRSDIDLYA
+223 DRSSVDLNA
-232 EDNSIF
+232 DENSIF

-263 DLSEES
+263 DLSEDNF
-269 YRELSTKGW
+269 RELSTKGW
-278 VSMLEHYFISAII
+278 ASMLEHYFISAIV
-291 PEEGSNLIF
+291 PEEGTNFIF
-300 QARKSLK
+300 QARKSTK
-307 SGIYSIGVVGE
+307 SDVFSIGLVGE
-318 TSSIGP
+318 TNSIAP
-324 NKEASFDQKVYFGP
+324 NREASFNQKVYFGP
-338 KIKKELQKTHPE
+338 KIKKELQKAHPE

-364 QPMYSAMVVFF
+364 QPMYSAMSFF
-375 DLTGNWGWSIVLVTI
+375 HNLTGNWGWSIVLVTI
-390 LIKLLLWP
+390 LIKVLLWP

-423 HADDRQALSKAMM
+423 FSDDRQALSKAMM

-521 VFKYMPL
+521 VFEYMPL
-528 IFGVMFALFPAGL
+528 IFGILFALFPAGL

-561 KKAKISSQ
+561 KKAKLAV